1 MCRLAR
7 AKVRIARDRKVFI
20 KTLFTSSCV
29 RDRNCKETLENS
41 RIENR
46 IRVSR
51 NFEKKKDRSIDRCFF
66 RGESGG
72 GAQGHGNGPY
82 GDHGLIIIQVASH
95 YRR

>member
-7 AKVRIARDRKVFI
+7 AKVRIARDRKATIFI

-29 RDRNCKETLENS
+29 RDRNCKEILENS

-51 NFEKKKDRSIDRCFF
+51 NFEKKKIVRLIVVSFEAKAEVGRKVTVMDRTGIT
-66 RGESGG
+66 G
-72 GAQGHGNGPY
+72 
-82 GDHGLIIIQVASH
+82 
-95 YRR
+95 

>member
-51 NFEKKKDRSIDRCFF
+51 NFEKKKIVRLIVVSFEAKAEVGRKVTVMDRTGIT
-66 RGESGG
+66 G
-72 GAQGHGNGPY
+72 
-82 GDHGLIIIQVASH
+82 
-95 YRR
+95 